1 MKEQKDINTVIESH
15 HDVMYKEQVIEYAD
29 YTLKSDSH
37 YNKDGLLH
45 LINFEKKDARGTI
58 HYGEYKFHYDD
69 SGFLDKIEI
78 KKNK

>member
-45 LINFEKKDARGTI
+45 LINFEKKMPEELFITESI
-58 HYGEYKFHYDD
+58 N
-69 SGFLDKIEI
+69 SIMMI
-78 KKNK
+78 VVS